1 MRIFATCKI
10 LDTENSEIYNIKLIK
25 VNNNEIINEIESYKK
40 TIEDNNESEI
50 LYKNEIMINFISNYD
65 NKNININS
73 EIYSI
78 KFLYNEIKLIINE
91 YSLNY
96 DFDKINKKKL
106 NFVLINLIF
115 YIDYI
120 FKFSN
125 KLSKL
130 VYLCLTEEK

>member
-1 MRIFATCKI
+1 
-10 LDTENSEIYNIKLIK
+10 
-25 VNNNEIINEIESYKK
+25 
-40 TIEDNNESEI
+40 
-50 LYKNEIMINFISNYD
+50 MINFISNYN

-78 KFLYNEIKLIINE
+78 KFLYNEIKSIINE

-96 DFDKINKKKL
+96 DFDKINKKKI

-115 YIDYI
+115 NIDYI

-130 VYLCLTEEK
+130 VYLCLFEEKK